1 MVGRRKEEELLR
13 RSRRTHGL
21 LWFLQKCVRPKKKLQ
36 KRPRAAAVV
45 ERGGIPNFAV
55 QPVDGGS
62 CQDDTESTTSFLS
75 EAPTE
80 PSSHENVFLNH
91 KLGDEASE
99 FCMLGNVRI
108 KSKLPAKSRNYGHCV
123 AIDCEMV
130 GVGRSNK
137 SALARVAIVDE
148 SGVCLLDEYVKPS
161 EKVTNY
167 RTRWSGIRPRD
178 LVKAPSFQDVRQRV
192 VNLIRGKILVGH
204 AIHNDLNGEVNCI
217 AFGILLSMLDFV
229 RSLLRLLPMYFNTCI
244 SIGMMLTQQQYDAS
258 RAPSLKQLSRDI
270 LKADIQVGEHCPVE
284 DARYTMK
291 LYQRHRQTWED
302 SLV

>member
-1 MVGRRKEEELLR
+1 MVGRRKEEQLLR

-21 LWFLQKCVRPKKKLQ
+21 LWFLQKCA
-36 KRPRAAAVV
+36 RPRRKQQRRARSVVLQERDAPAVSRCIHQA
-45 ERGGIPNFAV
+45 ES
-55 QPVDGGS
+55 GS
-62 CQDDTESTTSFLS
+62 WQDDTESTTSFLS

-80 PSSHENVFLNH
+80 PSSHETHSLNH
-91 KLGDEASE
+91 KFGEEPSE
-99 FCMLGNVRI
+99 SCVLGNVRV
-108 KSKLPAKSRNYGHCV
+108 KSREAAKPRTFGHCV

-148 SGVCLLDEYVKPS
+148 NGSCLLDEYVKPT

-204 AIHNDLNGEVNCI
+204 AIHNDLNVLHVCHPPGLIRDTSFYV
-217 AFGILLSMLDFV
+217 G
-229 RSLLRLLPMYFNTCI
+229 LRKELAQAC
-244 SIGMMLTQQQYDAS
+244 SQYDAS
-258 RAPSLKQLSRDI
+258 RPPSLKQLSRDI
-270 LKADIQVGEHCPVE
+270 LKAEIQVGEHCPVE